1 MAVAG
6 RERVVLD
13 LSCRKRDGD
22 YFVVTDRWQ
31 TFTDLKVDRAT
42 LEDLAT
48 TCCAEFLVHGVDVE
62 GTRVGIDD
70 ALVTLLG
77 DCSPVPVTY
86 AGGAAALADL
96 DRVKALGRGRV
107 DLTIGSALDA
117 AAASSPAADVLA
129 WQARDDAKLVTRA
142 SLGLSRAEMQP

>member
-42 LEDLAT
+42 LEDLGSY
-48 TCCAEFLVHGVDVE
+48 CAEFLVHGVDVE

-107 DLTIGSALDA
+107 ALTIGSALDVFGGDI
-117 AAASSPAADVLA
+117 PYADVLA
-129 WQARDDAKLVTRA
+129 WQAREDA
-142 SLGLSRAEMQP
+142 S

>member
-1 MAVAG
+1 MHGRPSRVLIVCTCDKRRRLPLRCWSQLGVHVPRNRFGRAVLEDQ
-6 RERVVLD
+6 R
-13 LSCRKRDGD
+13 
-22 YFVVTDRWQ
+22 RWQ
-31 TFTDLKVDRAT
+31 RHAQLL
-42 LEDLAT
+42 LELLRELAES
-48 TCCAEFLVHGVDVE
+48 CDEFLVHGVDVE

-107 DLTIGSALDA
+107 DLTIGSALDVFGGDI
-117 AAASSPAADVLA
+117 PYADVLA
-129 WQARDDAKLVTRA
+129 WQAREDA
-142 SLGLSRAEMQP
+142 S